1 MATQISNSGRT
12 GDDGS
17 WLSRTFS
24 PIRRLFN
31 NVGQVVAG
39 QKGTQVTTDV
49 LKSGNPQRYLD
60 PEAIARFGL
69 TPLVARRI
77 VEGFISGL
85 HKSPFH
91 GFSVEF
97 ADHREY
103 VAGDDLKYLDWP
115 LYART
120 DHYYIKRYEEETNV
134 RCYVLLD
141 RSASMAFGTTGMT
154 KWDYGC
160 FLSTCLSY
168 LMLKQQDAVGFALV
182 GDAPGAI
189 VPARSR
195 RTQLNQI
202 MRMMIQNPPEGQTD
216 LATSLRAVMR
226 NIKRRSIVVVVS
238 DLIDDP
244 DKTLKAIRMIGSQ
257 GHDVLVFHLLDPAEA
272 DFSFDGSTLF
282 RDMET
287 GEEIEVDPA
296 VVRLSYIEH
305 MQNLMET
312 FRKGLNETGISYTS
326 VRTSD
331 PFDHALWAY
340 LQQRVRLGK

>member
-1 MATQISNSGRT
+1 MQG
-12 GDDGS
+12 DGS
-17 WLSRTFS
+17 WLGGKLS
-24 PIRRLFN
+24 PFRRWLGKF
-31 NVGQVVAG
+31 GLAVAG
-39 QKGTQVTTDV
+39 HKGPQVTTEV
-49 LKSGNPQRYLD
+49 LQSGNPQRYLD
-60 PEAIARFGL
+60 PKAIARFGL

-134 RCYVLLD
+134 RSYVLLD
-141 RSASMAFGTTGMT
+141 SSASMSFGTTGMT

-182 GDAPGAI
+182 GDSPGAI

-202 MRMMIQNPPEGQTD
+202 MRVMIQNPPTGRTD
-216 LATSLRAVMR
+216 LSTSLRAVVR
-226 NIKRRSIVVVVS
+226 NIKRRSIVTFVS

-244 DKTLKAIRMIGSQ
+244 ETTLKAIRTISSQ
-257 GHDVLVFHLLDPAEA
+257 GHDVLVFHVMDPAEA

-296 VVRLSYIEH
+296 VVRLSYMEH
-305 MQNLMET
+305 MANLKEF
-312 FRKGLNETGISYTS
+312 FRKGLNEAGIDYTP
-326 VRTSD
+326 VRTNE

-340 LQQRVRLGK
+340 LQQRVRIGK